1 MTNKEAIARIKDHKI
16 VHKMNEPRAIYISEA
31 LDMAIEA
38 LEREEI
44 VIKKIP
50 KGYHYDTE
58 TREFLVYRNYTG
70 DEIHIEKPTPLYRL
84 EQDLI
89 AQERYEDLCEYFGDA
104 KDILNSREDFKAWL
118 GRVKWHIY
126 KAEELYEII
135 KSLIEI
141 IEIWKGR
148 KTQESKTGHWIYDD
162 EHSDWFDLTY
172 ECSCCKR
179 KISVPYGLRNE
190 VYKEYPYCHCGA
202 KMIERREK

>member
-1 MTNKEAIARIKDHKI
+1 MTNKEAIEELEFYKLTDDYMLH
-16 VHKMNEPRAIYISEA
+16 EA

-70 DEIHIEKPTPLYRL
+70 DEIHIEKPTPLYKL

-89 AQERYEDLCEYFGDA
+89 AQERYEDLCGYFEDA
-104 KDILNSREDFKAWL
+104 KDILNSREKFKIWL
-118 GRVKWHIY
+118 ATVKCLVY
-126 KAEELYEII
+126 KVEELYEIN

-141 IEIWKGR
+141 WKER
-148 KTQESKTGHWIYDD
+148 KND
-162 EHSDWFDLTY
+162 
-172 ECSCCKR
+172 
-179 KISVPYGLRNE
+179 
-190 VYKEYPYCHCGA
+190 
-202 KMIERREK
+202 